1 MGGKCL
7 FSKRKVRFLGR
18 TRSPRCSSV
27 RGMQFPWAAVFD
39 WDGVILDSSRHHE
52 ESWERLA
59 RETGKPL
66 PPGHFRRGFGRR
78 NIEIMRDLLGWSQ
91 DPGEIDRWSR
101 RKEELYREV
110 VEDWGIDPLPGVR
123 PWLRRLAE
131 AGIPCGI
138 GSSTEE
144 KNVRVGLKKLG
155 LENHFRV
162 AVTAE
167 HVQRGKP
174 APDVFLEV
182 SRRLGVAPARCV
194 VFEDAPAG
202 VEAGRAAGMKVVGV
216 TTTHP
221 GGHLEGVF
229 REVARLDELTVPE
242 VTGWV
247 AEPA

>member
-1 MGGKCL
+1 ME
-7 FSKRKVRFLGR
+7 
-18 TRSPRCSSV
+18 PA
-27 RGMQFPWAAVFD
+27 WAAVFD

-59 RETGKPL
+59 REIGKPL

-78 NIEIMRDLLGWSQ
+78 NIEIMRDMLGWSQ
-91 DPGEIDRWSR
+91 DLEEIDRFSR
-101 RKEELYREV
+101 RKEVLYREV
-110 VEDWGIDPLPGVR
+110 VEEWGIDPLPGVR
-123 PWLRRLAE
+123 AWLERLA
-131 AGIPCGI
+131 AKGIPCGI

-144 KNVRVGLKKLG
+144 KNVLLGLRKLG
-155 LENHFRV
+155 LEKFFRT

-167 HVQRGKP
+167 HVERGKP

-182 SRRLGVAPARCV
+182 ARRLEVEPARCV

-229 REVARLDELTVPE
+229 REVARLDELSVEE
-242 VTGWV
+242 VNGWHGTS
-247 AEPA
+247 A

>member
-1 MGGKCL
+1 MK
-7 FSKRKVRFLGR
+7 FS
-18 TRSPRCSSV
+18 
-27 RGMQFPWAAVFD
+27 WAAVFD

-59 RETGKPL
+59 RETGKHL
-66 PPGHFRRGFGRR
+66 PVDHFRKGFGRR
-78 NIEIMRDLLGWSQ
+78 NIEIMRDMLGWSR
-91 DPGEIDRWSR
+91 DLEEIDRLSR

-110 VEDWGIDPLPGVR
+110 VKERGIDPLPGVR
-123 PWLRRLAE
+123 SWLEQLAK
-131 AGIPCGI
+131 C
-138 GSSTEE
+138 
-144 KNVRVGLKKLG
+144 NVLLGLEKLG
-155 LENHFRV
+155 LSGLFQT

-182 SRRLGVAPARCV
+182 ARQLGVEPGRCV

-202 VEAGRAAGMKVVGV
+202 VEAGRVAGMKVVGV

-242 VTGWV
+242 VQSWFSV
-247 AEPA
+247 AA

>member
-1 MGGKCL
+1 MKA
-7 FSKRKVRFLGR
+7 
-18 TRSPRCSSV
+18 T
-27 RGMQFPWAAVFD
+27 WAAVFD

-59 RETGKPL
+59 RETGKIL
-66 PPGHFRRGFGRR
+66 PAGHFRKGFGRR
-78 NIEIMRDLLGWSQ
+78 NIEIMRDMLGWSQ
-91 DPGEIDRWSR
+91 DLGEIDRLSR

-110 VEDWGIDPLPGVR
+110 VEDWGIDPLPGVKT
-123 PWLRRLAE
+123 WLERLAE

-144 KNVRVGLKKLG
+144 KNVRLGLDKLG
-155 LENHFRV
+155 LSGLFQT

-167 HVQRGKP
+167 HVKKGKP

-182 SRRLGVAPARCV
+182 ARRLGTVPERCV

-202 VEAGRAAGMKVVGV
+202 VEAGQAAGMKVVGV

-221 GGHLEGVF
+221 GGHLQGVF

-242 VTGWV
+242 VDRWFTAV
-247 AEPA
+247 A

>member
-1 MGGKCL
+1 
-7 FSKRKVRFLGR
+7 
-18 TRSPRCSSV
+18 
-27 RGMQFPWAAVFD
+27 MQPAWAAVFD

-59 RETGKPL
+59 RETGKSL

-78 NIEIMRDLLGWSQ
+78 NLEIMRDMLGWST
-91 DPGEIDRWSR
+91 DTREIEQLSR

-110 VEDWGIDPLPGVR
+110 VEAWGIDPLPGVR
-123 PWLRRLAE
+123 TWLERLAE

-144 KNVRVGLKKLG
+144 KNVRVGLRKLG
-155 LENHFRV
+155 LEKFFRV

-182 SRRLGVAPARCV
+182 SRRLGFEPRRGV

-202 VEAGRAAGMKVVGV
+202 VEAGRNAGMKVVGV

-221 GGHLEGVF
+221 GGHLDGVF
-229 REVARLDELTVPE
+229 REVARMDELS
-242 VTGWV
+242 V
-247 AEPA
+247 AEVGGWLGVAA

>member
-1 MGGKCL
+1 MPA
-7 FSKRKVRFLGR
+7 V
-18 TRSPRCSSV
+18 
-27 RGMQFPWAAVFD
+27 WAAVFD

-59 RETGKPL
+59 REAGKAL
-66 PPGHFRRGFGRR
+66 PEGHFRRGFGRR
-78 NIEIMRDLLGWSQ
+78 NIEIMRDMLGWSQ
-91 DPGEIDRWSR
+91 DLEEINRLSR

-110 VEDWGIDPLPGVR
+110 VAEWGVEPLPGVKA
-123 PWLRRLAE
+123 WLERLAE
-131 AGIPCGI
+131 AGVPCGI

-144 KNVRVGLKKLG
+144 KNVRLGLEKLG
-155 LENHFRV
+155 LGRFFRT

-167 HVQRGKP
+167 MVERGKP

-182 SRRLGVAPARCV
+182 ARRLRVGPGRCV

-221 GGHLEGVF
+221 GGHLEGVW
-229 REVARLDELTVPE
+229 REVARLDELTLAE
-242 VTGWV
+242 VAGGV
-247 AEPA
+247 GGSA

>member
-1 MGGKCL
+1 MKA
-7 FSKRKVRFLGR
+7 
-18 TRSPRCSSV
+18 T
-27 RGMQFPWAAVFD
+27 WAAVFD

-59 RETGKPL
+59 REIGKIL
-66 PPGHFRRGFGRR
+66 PMGHFRKGFGRR
-78 NIEIMRDLLGWSQ
+78 NIEIMRDMLQWSQ
-91 DPGEIDRWSR
+91 DLKEIDRLSR

-110 VEDWGIDPLPGVR
+110 VEDWGIDPLPGVKA
-123 PWLRRLAE
+123 WLERLAE
-131 AGIPCGI
+131 AGVPCGI

-144 KNVRVGLKKLG
+144 KNVRLGLDKLG
-155 LENHFRV
+155 LSGLFQT

-182 SRRLGVAPARCV
+182 ARRLGIQPERCI

-242 VTGWV
+242 VDHWFTAV
-247 AEPA
+247 A

>member
-1 MGGKCL
+1 MK
-7 FSKRKVRFLGR
+7 
-18 TRSPRCSSV
+18 TA
-27 RGMQFPWAAVFD
+27 WAAVFD

-59 RETGKPL
+59 RETGKIL
-66 PPGHFRRGFGRR
+66 PAGHFRKGFGRR

-91 DPGEIDRWSR
+91 DLGEIDRLSR

-110 VEDWGIDPLPGVR
+110 VQEWGIEPLPGVKL
-123 PWLRRLAE
+123 WLERLAQ

-144 KNVRVGLKKLG
+144 KNVRMGLEKLG
-155 LENHFRV
+155 LSGLFAV

-167 HVQRGKP
+167 HVPRGKP

-182 SRRLGVAPARCV
+182 ARRLEAVPGRCV

-221 GGHLEGVF
+221 GGHLGGVW

-242 VTGWV
+242 VESWFTTL
-247 AEPA
+247 A

>member
-1 MGGKCL
+1 MK
-7 FSKRKVRFLGR
+7 
-18 TRSPRCSSV
+18 SS
-27 RGMQFPWAAVFD
+27 WAAVFD

-59 RETGKPL
+59 RETGKHL
-66 PPGHFRRGFGRR
+66 PVDHFRKGFGRR
-78 NIEIMRDLLGWSQ
+78 NIEIMRDMLGWSQ
-91 DPGEIDRWSR
+91 DLGEIDRLSR

-110 VEDWGIDPLPGVR
+110 VKERGIEPLPGVR
-123 PWLRRLAE
+123 PWLEQLAKCK
-131 AGIPCGI
+131 IPCGI
-138 GSSTEE
+138 GSSTEQ
-144 KNVRVGLKKLG
+144 KNVLLG
-155 LENHFRV
+155 LEKLEMSGLFQT

-182 SRRLGVAPARCV
+182 ARKLGVGPSRCV

-221 GGHLEGVF
+221 GGHLKGVF
-229 REVARLDELTVPE
+229 REVARLDELTVAE
-242 VTGWV
+242 VQNWFSV
-247 AEPA
+247 AA